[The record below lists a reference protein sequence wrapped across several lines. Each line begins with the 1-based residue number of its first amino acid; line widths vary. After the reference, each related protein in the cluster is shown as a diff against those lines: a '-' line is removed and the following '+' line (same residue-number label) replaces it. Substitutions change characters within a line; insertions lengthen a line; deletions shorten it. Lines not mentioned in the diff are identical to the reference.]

1 MTLESA
7 QMLSTAMRIHGY
19 TGEKVYSITHKN
31 HPSNIWVR
39 ETRSNYEWLLAH
51 FKALAEEY
59 HRRRGKWHKSFR
71 ELFTSLSQGAM
82 LIPEGKLTPMPNCAA
97 NKEKGVSFKHIDDTC
112 TAYQLYLNER
122 WEGDKREP
130 TWD

>member
-1 MTLESA
+1 
-7 QMLSTAMRIHGY
+7 
-19 TGEKVYSITHKN
+19 
-31 HPSNIWVR
+31 
-39 ETRSNYEWLLAH
+39 
-51 FKALAEEY
+51 
-59 HRRRGKWHKSFR
+59 
-71 ELFTSLSQGAM
+71 M